1 MNSTRYNTLDVL
13 RGSSVLFLIPL
24 HCMMMYAT
32 PETWKNSILGEL
44 MLIAERGTPVFL
56 IVMGFS
62 FVFSKR
68 QSAKAV
74 LKRGVKILAVGYLL
88 NTLKF
93 VVPMLTGILP
103 INLIEAHGLGQTEIL
118 STILH
123 FFLLG
128 DILQLAGVSLLIM
141 GVLTPLLQNK
151 FNVLLLGLFIIGTA
165 KLVSGFTL
173 NIVGVDYV
181 LDLLWSNTYNV
192 YFPVFPWMSFIL
204 FGRFLGMLY
213 KENSTSIKRY
223 NQLVLFYALGIIG
236 LGMLLC
242 VVDYNYHF
250 GDYYHLGPGGTLL
263 LLGVNMLFLS
273 IVPLIEKFIPQQ
285 VNQLLRFTSK
295 NVTSFYIIQWIIID
309 WGMGIFGFAQ
319 LNQFQIL
326 LIIPFYTLL
335 TFIILKFK
343 NNYWQVASERELK
356 RSL

>member
-1 MNSTRYNTLDVL
+1 MNSTRYTTLDVL

-32 PETWKNSILGEL
+32 AETWKNSILGEL

-74 LKRGVKILAVGYLL
+74 LKRGFKILGVGYLL

-93 VVPMLTGILP
+93 VVPILTGILP
-103 INLIEAHGLGQTEIL
+103 ANLIEAHGLAQSTSL
-118 STILH
+118 SNMLH

-141 GVLTPLLQNK
+141 GILTPLLHNK
-151 FNVLLLGLFIIGTA
+151 YAVLLFGLIIIGTA
-165 KLVSGFTL
+165 KLVSGF
-173 NIVGVDYV
+173 NVNVIGIDYL
-181 LDLLWSNTYNV
+181 LDLLWSNKYNV
-192 YFPVFPWMSFIL
+192 YFPIFPWMSFIL
-204 FGRFLGMLY
+204 MGRFLGMLY
-213 KENSTSIKRY
+213 KEHKASSKKY

-236 LGMLLC
+236 FGMLLC
-242 VVDYNYHF
+242 VIDYTYHF

-273 IVPLIEKFIPQQ
+273 IVPLFVKFIPQQ
-285 VNQLLRFTSK
+285 INQLLLFTSK
-295 NVTSFYIIQWIIID
+295 NVTSFYIIQWVIID

-343 NNYWQVASERELK
+343 DNLWLASSERELK